1 MKDEKSE
8 KIYTTIR
15 LTNSISVPH
24 SGKIFEFSFTKRQYY
39 LYLLSTIAWVR
50 VLKTILI
57 ITGIVGLFL
66 FKPLFIGCGVVCL
79 ALDVYAFLLKK
90 INWYFI
96 FAYPVGYLV
105 VMSWYGIIYASF
117 LVGIL
122 NLLFRLSF
130 FKMPYEVRID
140 KIKAQDKKVS
150 RVNK

>member
-1 MKDEKSE
+1 MSE
-8 KIYTTIR
+8 TNSQETIYKRVR
-15 LTNSISVPH
+15 LTNSISLPH
-24 SGKIFEFSFTKRQYY
+24 SGKVFEFGFTKKEYY
-39 LYLLSTIAWVR
+39 LYLMQSVAWLR
-50 VLKTILI
+50 VVKTVLI
-57 ITGIVGLFL
+57 IAGIIGLFL

-79 ALDVYAFLLKK
+79 ALDVYAFLVKK

-130 FKMPYEVRID
+130 FKMPFELD
-140 KIKAQDKKVS
+140 FDEIKAQNKKIT
-150 RVNK
+150 RI